1 MTEQMKPSSRTE
13 RTSRDERPP
22 PNPLCATAKGQAW
35 PKTVHVPARQPQGK
49 ERTMQEQQALKQLER
64 GVEHARFCQA
74 ENVMAKAHSPHER
87 GE

>member
-1 MTEQMKPSSRTE
+1 MTEQMKSSSRTE

-35 PKTVHVPARQPQGK
+35 PKTVHVSARQPQEK
-49 ERTMQEQQALKQLER
+49 ERTMQEQQAQKQLER
-64 GVEHARFCQA
+64 GVEHARFCQV
-74 ENVMAKAHSPHER
+74 ENVMAKVHSPHEH